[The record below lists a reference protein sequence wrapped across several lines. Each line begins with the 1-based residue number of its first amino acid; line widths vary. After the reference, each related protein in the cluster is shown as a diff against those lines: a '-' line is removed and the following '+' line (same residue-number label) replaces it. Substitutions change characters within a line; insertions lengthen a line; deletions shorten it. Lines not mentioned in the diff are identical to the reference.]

1 MHPLAS
7 FFAFGRKAT
16 PVSSAS
22 RGGEAPVPLDE
33 ATFAAWGA
41 WAARGSRDGAAA
53 RIAAGH
59 PVTHQRHEP
68 TPAAS

>member
-16 PVSSAS
+16 PVSSAA

-33 ATFAAWGA
+33 ATFAAWAA
-41 WAARGSRDGAAA
+41 WAARGSRDGAPA
-53 RIAAGH
+53 RTAAGR
-59 PVTHQRHEP
+59 PSPNQRHEP
-68 TPAAS
+68 SPAAS